1 MDSEHVEEGARGAKC
16 PGPLAARPT
25 PAVKA
30 GAAGDCCHSHA
41 ILGLLG
47 QDAEAVRV
55 VRGSVA
61 VGRKQGDVIPLLAGH
76 ADQDAPMQHR
86 WQRA

>member
-1 MDSEHVEEGARGAKC
+1 MDSKLVEEGAHGAKC
-16 PGPLAARPT
+16 PGPPAARPT

-30 GAAGDCCHSHA
+30 GTAGNRCHSHA

-55 VRGSVA
+55 IRESVA
-61 VGRKQGDVIPLLAGH
+61 
-76 ADQDAPMQHR
+76 
-86 WQRA
+86 